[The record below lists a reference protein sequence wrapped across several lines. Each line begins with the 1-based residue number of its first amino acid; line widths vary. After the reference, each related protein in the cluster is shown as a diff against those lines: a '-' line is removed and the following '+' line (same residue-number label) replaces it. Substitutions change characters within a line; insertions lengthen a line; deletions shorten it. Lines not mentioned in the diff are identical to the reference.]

1 MAMLQQIP
9 ATLDLFIEE
18 GDTVPFTVKFNG
30 IDVTGFTFD
39 ALIAGVQMIVEV
51 IDAPHGEIK
60 ITIPSSTAIK
70 NNSLWRLKW
79 TVNGVRRTVVKGK
92 VFLQ

>member
-9 ATLDLFIEE
+9 AVMDLFIEE

-30 IDVTGFTFD
+30 IDITGFTFD
-39 ALIAGVQMIVEV
+39 AVISGIPMIVEV
-51 IDAPHGEIK
+51 LDAPHGELK

-70 NNSLWRLKW
+70 HQSLWRLKW
-79 TVNGVRRTVVKGK
+79 TVNGVLRTVIKGK